1 MQTMD
6 KFKKIILKFL
16 SPCLPLI
23 FLLCAISTGLLVY
36 VFSFGK
42 ENTLLAYISYVISAY
57 TLVVVCFRMPHVIDS
72 IKKTLY
78 SNRHSKRFLTDGE
91 FRAKTALR
99 SGLTIRL
106 IYSAFKFISGI
117 VYRSVWFGAEAIYH
131 LLIGAIQFLAVRIEQ
146 KKNVTD
152 LTEWSVCRVCGVL
165 MLLVN
170 SAISAVVFMTVFHN
184 EGYVYPGIIIYA
196 TAAYTFYRVI
206 STIIQMVKF
215 RKINKPMSYV
225 TKVINFSASLMSLF
239 ALQTAMLTQFG
250 DGTVNSDAL
259 NIFTGAFVC
268 ATVVFIAIY
277 MIIRS
282 TIEIN
287 KTKT

>member
-6 KFKKIILKFL
+6 KLKSTFLKLL
-16 SPCLPLI
+16 SPRLPLI
-23 FLLCAISTGLLVY
+23 LLLCVTSTAMLVY
-36 VFSFGK
+36 VFSFSK
-42 ENTLLAYISYVISAY
+42 ENTLIAYASYVISAY
-57 TLVVVCFRMPHVIDS
+57 TLVVVCFRMPGIIIT
-72 IKKTLY
+72 IKKALHKNPY
-78 SNRHSKRFLTDGE
+78 ISRFLTDSN
-91 FRAKTALR
+91 FRDRIALR
-99 SGLTIRL
+99 SGLAVRL
-106 IYSAFKFISGI
+106 IYSVFKFVSGI
-117 VYRSVWFGAEAIYH
+117 IYSSVWFGAEAIYH

-165 MLLVN
+165 MLLLN
-170 SAISAVVFMTVFHN
+170 GAISAVVFMTVSHN
-184 EGYVYPGIIIYA
+184 ESYVYPGLVIYA

-206 STIIQMVKF
+206 STVIQMVKY
-215 RKINKPMSYV
+215 RKNHKPMSYV
-225 TKVINFSASLMSLF
+225 SKVLNFSASLMSLF

-250 DGTVNSDAL
+250 DGTINSAAL
-259 NIFTGAFVC
+259 NIFTGTLVC

-282 TIEIN
+282 TKEIN